1 MKDFEKLLS
10 SGDPNQF
17 TASFFEE
24 MARDKFKDFLEF
36 FRKDYFGKIDFTK
49 DCVFLDEEM
58 PHFLPAEYT
67 VRQDAFNLFV
77 KAHLKDGN
85 VSYFLIH
92 AIFAMERGEIQVGI
106 ADVPHELIDIYYRSR
121 DNVDNKNRV
130 DNKKHEYTDDNQ
142 CSNCGRTDIP
152 LTITINAAT
161 MKKMTI
167 CSVCMYNGGPSGQS
181 KRKSS
186 LKQLDKD
193 IADYEKLAK
202 QYEKLI
208 QETPETPELPSAISK
223 YAMTPLSNYK
233 SIQAILAELRSQRMA
248 ALTNMESET
257 RLKYELKKSIDAED
271 YAQSATI
278 RDKLNNKKNKKGK

>member
-1 MKDFEKLLS
+1 MKDFRKLLS
-10 SGDPNQF
+10 SGDPNHL

-24 MARDKFKDFLEF
+24 MARENFKDFLQF
-36 FRKDYFGKIDFTK
+36 FRKDYFEKINFTK
-49 DCVFLDEEM
+49 ECTFLDEEM
-58 PHFLPAEYT
+58 PHFLPAQYT
-67 VRQDAFNLFV
+67 MQKDAFNLFV
-77 KAHLKDGN
+77 KANLIDGS
-85 VSYFLIH
+85 VCYFLIN
-92 AIFAMERGEIQVGI
+92 AIFAMEKGEIQVGI
-106 ADVPHELIDIYYRSR
+106 ADVPHQYVDTYYRSKG
-121 DNVDNKNRV
+121 NVEKD
-130 DNKKHEYTDDNQ
+130 KKKEYTEDNQ
-142 CSNCGRTDIP
+142 CSNCGRTDLP

-161 MKKMTI
+161 MKKLTI

-181 KRKSS
+181 KRKVN

-208 QETPETPELPSAISK
+208 QDTPEMPELPSAILK

-271 YAQSATI
+271 YTQSAAI
-278 RDKLNNKKNKKGK
+278 RDKLNSKKNKK

>member
-1 MKDFEKLLS
+1 MKDFGKLLS
-10 SGDPNQF
+10 SGDPNQL

-36 FRKDYFGKIDFTK
+36 FRKDYLEKIDFSK
-49 DCVFLDEEM
+49 DCVFLDKEM
-58 PHFLPAEYT
+58 PHFLPKEYT
-67 VRQDAFNLFV
+67 TRKDAFNLFV

-92 AIFAMERGEIQVGI
+92 AIFAMEIGEIQVGI
-106 ADVPHELIDIYYRSR
+106 ADVPNELIDTYYRSK
-121 DNVDNKNRV
+121 DNVDNK
-130 DNKKHEYTDDNQ
+130 KPEYTDDNQ
-142 CSNCGRTDIP
+142 CSNCGRTNLP

-161 MKKMTI
+161 MKKLTI

-181 KRKSS
+181 KRKVS